1 MNPAEFLERWR
12 HAGAAERAN
21 KDSFLAELCDVLGV
35 ERPLP
40 KTNDP
45 EKDRYVFE
53 KDVARSREDRTSIG
67 RIDLFR
73 AGCFV
78 LEAKQVDSAR
88 RGTPAWE
95 QAMNDA
101 HGQALGYARSLPVAP
116 PFVVVCD
123 IGHCFDLYASFDGSG
138 AYRPFPDAF
147 RKRLFL
153 ADLERHLPLLRALWD
168 DPLGL
173 DPARQQS
180 KITRE
185 VAAKLANKLVGN
197 KKQIEKLRR
206 RLSRS
211 LRGSWAF
218 FWRISPNAQIS
229 RITAAVGFGRRDS
242 SAEKSPIPADSCCAG
257 SM

>member
-1 MNPAEFLERWR
+1 MDVAAFLARWR
-12 HAGAAERAN
+12 EAGPAERAN
-21 KDSFLAELCDVLGV
+21 KDSFLAELCDVLEV
-35 ERPLP
+35 ERPVP

-53 KDVARSREDRTSIG
+53 KDVARSREDGTSIG

-78 LEAKQVDSAR
+78 LEAKQVDAAK
-88 RGTPAWE
+88 RGSPAWE

-147 RKRLFL
+147 KKRPQYYDPVERGFERELKKRLDYC
-153 ADLERHLPLLRALWD
+153 A
-168 DPLGL
+168 
-173 DPARQQS
+173 
-180 KITRE
+180 
-185 VAAKLANKLVGN
+185 
-197 KKQIEKLRR
+197 KLRR
-206 RLSRS
+206 ERS
-211 LRGSWAF
+211 GK
-218 FWRISPNAQIS
+218 
-229 RITAAVGFGRRDS
+229 G
-242 SAEKSPIPADSCCAG
+242 
-257 SM
+257 